1 MREFQSLKNRV
12 ENLEKENLQLK
23 EATDHKME
31 LFSSKI
37 QDVEE
42 NAILAGKMNGSLRD
56 LLKGDKS

>member
-1 MREFQSLKNRV
+1 MKNRV